1 MNGFIVLFAAIKKS
15 PSPGQGFSA
24 ILCENCCKL
33 DNTSA
38 YDAEINFDK
47 RHGGGRPKRV
57 AATGR
62 GTDWE
67 PVFCCCVQSVISLM
81 KWSKIQGE
89 LPWMAISGSLRHGC
103 RLLPTRSVRYHISI
117 SLVKS
122 DWKLQQKTGS
132 PPAPFPV
139 AATPFGLPPPWRL
152 SKLISVCL

>member
-67 PVFCCCVQSVISLM
+67 PVFCCCVQSVMSLM
-81 KWSKIQGE
+81 KWPKIQVGIAMDGNFRK
-89 LPWMAISGSLRHGC
+89 LAAWMPLA
-103 RLLPTRSVRYHISI
+103 
-117 SLVKS
+117 S
-122 DWKLQQKTGS
+122 DPIG
-132 PPAPFPV
+132 
-139 AATPFGLPPPWRL
+139 
-152 SKLISVCL
+152 